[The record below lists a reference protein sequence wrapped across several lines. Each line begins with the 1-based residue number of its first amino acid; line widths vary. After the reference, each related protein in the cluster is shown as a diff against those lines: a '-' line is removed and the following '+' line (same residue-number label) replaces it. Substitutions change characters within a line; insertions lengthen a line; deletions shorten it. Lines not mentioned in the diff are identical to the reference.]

1 MVPPPGEP
9 YSFPSQTAIAELVVI
24 PMSFI
29 DESNQHQNAPAC
41 FFGFILLPEDD
52 DRRLHSPKPP
62 SVINK
67 LFRCFTTLSNQLKS
81 AMELSNSLQAQPAAA
96 QSSISA
102 LVLRQAVLGSKT
114 PDLDRSSRYK
124 QLSHRLGQSFTVGK
138 TICMIFR
145 VKGLTRSLKYI
156 NHCPSKRAARKL
168 AGAFTLDK
176 SLVSGWRRPRRPC
189 IR

>member
-1 MVPPPGEP
+1 
-9 YSFPSQTAIAELVVI
+9 
-24 PMSFI
+24 MS
-29 DESNQHQNAPAC
+29 H
-41 FFGFILLPEDD
+41 LPEDD
-52 DRRLHSPKPP
+52 DQRLHSPKPP

-67 LFRCFTTLSNQLKS
+67 LFRCFTTLLNQLES

-102 LVLRQAVLGSKT
+102 LVLRRAVLGSKT

-156 NHCPSKRAARKL
+156 GLIGLENDVSKTEVANKMLSTFSIKAHHSLSCVIANL
-168 AGAFTLDK
+168 APGN
-176 SLVSGWRRPRRPC
+176 WRNN
-189 IR
+189 